1 MKPAQ
6 DSGSVGIGVRVRTG
20 HNADNLHRQGDEQ
33 RSSQAQL
40 HAVKASVIFPKK
52 VMRHRTVTG
61 IWITRT

>member
-52 VMRHRTVTG
+52 G
-61 IWITRT
+61 NEA